1 MSSNFRRG
9 DLLLVDLAFA
19 SGAGSKKRPVLVL
32 ADLDD
37 LDLLVLPVTSH
48 PARGEFD
55 CAMKSWSA
63 AGLKLPSTVRINKF
77 ATVSKSA
84 VIKKLGSLKSADAGD
99 VNTLLKRFCERLLI
113 T

>member
-1 MSSNFRRG
+1 MSSSFRRG
-9 DLLLVDLAFA
+9 EVLLVDLGFA
-19 SGAGSKKRPVLVL
+19 SGVGSKKRPVLVITE
-32 ADLDD
+32 LDD

-55 CAMKSWSA
+55 YPLKDWSL

-84 VIKKLGSLKSADAGD
+84 VIKKLGTVQSTDSGE
-99 VNTLLKRFCERLLI
+99 VNALLKRFCERL
-113 T
+113 TD